1 MRLFLVRHGQ
11 TASNVARLLDTAFPG
26 ADLDETGRAQAA
38 SLVPRIGERGIEAI
52 YASDLVR
59 TQQTAA
65 DLAAHLGHEVRVLGG
80 LREIQAGEDEMSE
93 LWQRYVG
100 AIIAWSQGDLDAC
113 VPGGE
118 NAHAFMAR
126 YDEAILRI
134 AETGHE
140 RAMAVSHGA
149 ALRTWVSA
157 RVSGLGGQM
166 SEHRL
171 GNTTVITVE
180 GDPDDGWRFVDWEE
194 PDEWVNPLASS
205 IRLG

>member
-11 TASNVARLLDTAFPG
+11 TSSNAARLLDTAFPG

-38 SLVPRIGERGIEAI
+38 SLVHRMGERGIEAV

-65 DLAAHLGHEVRVLGG
+65 DVAAHLGHEVRVLGG

-100 AIIAWSQGDLDAC
+100 ALVAWGQGDLDAC

-118 NAHAFMAR
+118 NAHAFLAR
-126 YDEAILRI
+126 YDEAIARI
-134 AETGHE
+134 AAAGHDS
-140 RAMAVSHGA
+140 AMAVSHGA
-149 ALRTWVSA
+149 ALRTWVSE
-157 RVSGLGGQM
+157 RVRGLGNEM
-166 SEHRL
+166 AERRL
-171 GNTTVITVE
+171 GNTTVITLE
-180 GDPDDGWRFVDWEE
+180 GDPDGWRFVDWEE
-194 PDEWVNPLASS
+194 PDEWANPLASA
-205 IRLG
+205 IRLR